1 MVGKPDLTD
10 SIHGNR
16 VKKTQFTHYSTK
28 IFKHKKKLYTKSAM
42 IIQEIQVKK
51 KIKKTIAIYST
62 KYINKTSNKKKNE
75 EKNRTQETLN
85 RLVSQSHMN

>member
-1 MVGKPDLTD
+1 
-10 SIHGNR
+10 
-16 VKKTQFTHYSTK
+16 
-28 IFKHKKKLYTKSAM
+28 M

-85 RLVSQSHMN
+85 RLVSQSHMNWENTKINDHKHQGQGK

>member
-51 KIKKTIAIYST
+51 KIKKLSRFIQQNIST
-62 KYINKTSNKKKNE
+62 KRATKKKTR
-75 EKNRTQETLN
+75 KKIARKK
-85 RLVSQSHMN
+85 H